1 MKKILLMVIVMALVF
16 SCIAIPSIA
25 KEDDSTA
32 YSQLSRVNGEQS
44 MPKEEAQGL
53 QTEEAES
60 QPEGEE
66 GILPESYE
74 NMASQPA
81 LPIETENMQNDNS
94 EEKEITHQPR
104 IMLTGSLPENVLK
117 AGSAVYW
124 NVTVK
129 NCSKTEVIENMK
141 VTLTTDRQDI
151 SLEKT
156 SWYFDSISPGKTV
169 DLSQNITALKK
180 ALAETA
186 IIQFQFEYEDKQGNG
201 YTCTESVS
209 LSVVQEQQGE
219 IVNLAFPDIV
229 YSSDTNPCTFQVYNS
244 GLSTLYNVKVSLKGR
259 GLFPTKDMFF
269 GNLEEGDSQEG
280 EIPVFT
286 GTLDMEENGEET
298 GVGEKYGN
306 TVATVLFS
314 YENENGEVIEREQ
327 QINVEIKKPKQVNLK
342 IENEVKKTNQWW
354 ISIII
359 IAFIVL
365 IFVIAWLYI
374 GMRRYK
380 RLVAV
385 YEKA

>member
-1 MKKILLMVIVMALVF
+1 MSILK
-16 SCIAIPSIA
+16 P
-25 KEDDSTA
+25 
-32 YSQLSRVNGEQS
+32 
-44 MPKEEAQGL
+44 
-53 QTEEAES
+53 
-60 QPEGEE
+60 
-66 GILPESYE
+66 
-74 NMASQPA
+74 
-81 LPIETENMQNDNS
+81 
-94 EEKEITHQPR
+94 
-104 IMLTGSLPENVLK
+104 
-117 AGSAVYW
+117 
-124 NVTVK
+124 
-129 NCSKTEVIENMK
+129 
-141 VTLTTDRQDI
+141 
-151 SLEKT
+151 
-156 SWYFDSISPGKTV
+156 
-169 DLSQNITALKK
+169 ALKK
-180 ALAETA
+180 ALAEAA